1 MPTRDENNDNTTP
14 NLVWG
19 VDLSAAFSESARSA
33 MAFTEALRI
42 VGVAA
47 SQAGLSLRE
56 TVSTIGLQAN
66 MNSGAELLEE
76 NADLERLVAERMAEQ
91 LAHDMEHRL
100 LFGGTEESEGSSPVD
115 GEIIRRADLAV
126 NDLTH
131 DGGMLTPEQ
140 SANFVRTLIDGRSLL
155 SEVREVPLKGSQ
167 EFYVICFTR
176 TRKLK
181 LTGR

>member
-14 NLVWG
+14 NPVWA

-33 MAFTEALRI
+33 MAFTESLRI
-42 VGVAA
+42 SGHTAA
-47 SQAGLSLRE
+47 QAGVSLRE
-56 TVSTIGLQAN
+56 AAVATSVLLSDRPYV
-66 MNSGAELLEE
+66 EDLLEE
-76 NADLERLVAERMAEQ
+76 NPDLERIISECMAEQ
-91 LAHDMEHRL
+91 LARDMEDLL
-100 LFGGTEESEGSSPVD
+100 LFGDPEERGEGNIQIGSNITGRSD
-115 GEIIRRADLAV
+115 R
-126 NDLTH
+126 
-131 DGGMLTPEQ
+131 GGLLNPEQ